1 MSKDNLFS
9 LEGKTALITGAG
21 SGLGQE
27 IAKTLYEAGANLA
40 LAARRK
46 EKLEETKSIL
56 DKKKSKVEI
65 FSLDVTNESSI
76 EDCLNDIDQK
86 GRAIDPE
93 SGEPI
98 GCKTKSRNQPIN
110 IYRGKSA
117 KQLGIKISE
126 GDGPF
131 PISHL
136 DHAIYIGRELQ
147 RAEQCLTTGK
157 QYIQD

>member
-1 MSKDNLFS
+1 MVPHRP
-9 LEGKTALITGAG
+9 ALRYQVKHHH
-21 SGLGQE
+21 LQ
-27 IAKTLYEAGANLA
+27 
-40 LAARRK
+40 R
-46 EKLEETKSIL
+46 IL
-56 DKKKSKVEI
+56 QY
-65 FSLDVTNESSI
+65 FLNSI
-76 EDCLNDIDQK
+76 EEVFLLNDIDQK

-98 GCKTKSRNQPIN
+98 GCKTKSRNQPSN

-117 KQLGIKISE
+117 KQLGIQISE
-126 GDGPF
+126 GHGPF

>member
-1 MSKDNLFS
+1 MKNLDPQEELINSIKLLDDKLSKRQIKLDPKGYF
-9 LEGKTALITGAG
+9 LIKI
-21 SGLGQE
+21 E
-27 IAKTLYEAGANLA
+27 PK
-40 LAARRK
+40 
-46 EKLEETKSIL
+46 
-56 DKKKSKVEI
+56 
-65 FSLDVTNESSI
+65 TNELI
-76 EDCLNDIDQK
+76 LEHYLNDIDQK

-98 GCKTKSRNQPIN
+98 GCKTKSRNQPSN

-117 KQLGIKISE
+117 KQLGVQISE
-126 GDGPF
+126 GHGPF

-147 RAEQCLTTGK
+147 RAEQCLITGK

>member
-1 MSKDNLFS
+1 MNNLDLQEDLINSIKLLDAKLSKRQIELDPKGYF
-9 LEGKTALITGAG
+9 LIKI
-21 SGLGQE
+21 E
-27 IAKTLYEAGANLA
+27 PK
-40 LAARRK
+40 
-46 EKLEETKSIL
+46 
-56 DKKKSKVEI
+56 
-65 FSLDVTNESSI
+65 TNELI
-76 EDCLNDIDQK
+76 LEHYLNDIDQK

-98 GCKTKSRNQPIN
+98 GCKTKSRNQPNN

-117 KQLGIKISE
+117 KQVGIQISE
-126 GDGPF
+126 GHGPF

-147 RAEQCLTTGK
+147 RAEQCLITGK

>member
-1 MSKDNLFS
+1 MKNLDLQEDLINSIKLLDDKLSKRKIELDPNGYF
-9 LEGKTALITGAG
+9 LIKIEPT
-21 SGLGQE
+21 
-27 IAKTLYEAGANLA
+27 
-40 LAARRK
+40 
-46 EKLEETKSIL
+46 
-56 DKKKSKVEI
+56 
-65 FSLDVTNESSI
+65 TNELI
-76 EDCLNDIDQK
+76 LEHYLNDIDHK

-93 SGEPI
+93 SGAPI
-98 GCKTKSRNQPIN
+98 GCQTKSRNQPSN

-117 KQLGIKISE
+117 KELGIQISE

-147 RAEQCLTTGK
+147 RAEQCLITGK

>member
-1 MSKDNLFS
+1 MKNLDLKEDLINSIKVLDDKLSKRQIDLDPKGYF
-9 LEGKTALITGAG
+9 LIKI
-21 SGLGQE
+21 E
-27 IAKTLYEAGANLA
+27 PK
-40 LAARRK
+40 
-46 EKLEETKSIL
+46 
-56 DKKKSKVEI
+56 
-65 FSLDVTNESSI
+65 TNELI
-76 EDCLNDIDQK
+76 LEHYLNDIDQK

-98 GCKTKSRNQPIN
+98 GCKTKSRNQPNN

-117 KQLGIKISE
+117 KQVGIQISE
-126 GDGPF
+126 GHGPF

-147 RAEQCLTTGK
+147 RAEQCLITGK

>member
-1 MSKDNLFS
+1 MNNLDLQEDLINSIKLLDAKLSKRQIELDPKGYF
-9 LEGKTALITGAG
+9 LIKI
-21 SGLGQE
+21 E
-27 IAKTLYEAGANLA
+27 PK
-40 LAARRK
+40 
-46 EKLEETKSIL
+46 
-56 DKKKSKVEI
+56 
-65 FSLDVTNESSI
+65 TNELI
-76 EDCLNDIDQK
+76 LEHYLNDIDQK

-98 GCKTKSRNQPIN
+98 GCKTKSRNQPKN

-117 KQLGIKISE
+117 KQLGSQNSE
-126 GDGPF
+126 GHGPF

-147 RAEQCLTTGK
+147 RAEQCLITGK